1 MHRGLSAGWHSV
13 INDSL
18 IIFCLENMY
27 IVRASLEMVLSMK
40 NKGRV
45 IITIAKAEVIKEE
58 KFLLGIFLLILK
70 YTG

>member
-1 MHRGLSAGWHSV
+1 MGLSAGWHSV

-45 IITIAKAEVIKEE
+45 IITITKAEVIKEE

-70 YTG
+70 YMG

>member
-1 MHRGLSAGWHSV
+1 
-13 INDSL
+13 
-18 IIFCLENMY
+18 MY

-45 IITIAKAEVIKEE
+45 IITITKAEVIKEE

-70 YTG
+70 YVG